1 MTISRFNFGKSLQ
14 VAQAMRGV
22 NSVELAK
29 RMGVTKQQVSQWRY
43 RQDGKISLVCKVCN
57 HLDMEP
63 YQFLELSD
71 LAKG

>member
-1 MTISRFNFGKSLQ
+1 MTIYRFDFGKSLQ

-22 NSVELAK
+22 NCVDLAK

-43 RQDGKISLVCKVCN
+43 RPDGKISLVCRICDQ
-57 HLDMEP
+57 LDMEP

-71 LAKG
+71 VDKH